1 MRITLSLLL
10 IVFSFWSFAQ
20 HVDFHNENFDKA
32 DSIASLY
39 KGHSLQNRESLTKKL
54 TAGLTTDLEKYRSIF
69 KWIAE
74 NIAYDAELYDRNIE
88 NTKKFAREKEKL
100 KQWRRQFAKQTEQ
113 NTILKKLAVCDG
125 YASLLEEMCSIANIP
140 CKKISGQGRIALLRE
155 PQGNNHAWNAV
166 QLNNKWYLTD
176 PTWAS
181 GTVDPYVHRFHRSFT
196 ESYFLADPYFMKL
209 KHFPK
214 DSSWF
219 LLREKPDYKEFNSY
233 PVVYSEGFSENK
245 INQFFP
251 VSGFIT
257 TSVRE
262 EVVFQIS
269 SNLKSVKSLGITIYH
284 DKESQEVRLES
295 DAILRNGEGLYSV
308 RHTFGKKGHYR
319 VDVFANNHY
328 VLGYD
333 VTVK

>member
-10 IVFSFWSFAQ
+10 IVFSFSSFAQ

-69 KWIAE
+69 KWITE
-74 NIAYDAELYDRNIE
+74 NIAYDVELYFRDVE

-100 KQWRRQFAKQTEQ
+100 KQWRREFAKQTKQ
-113 NTILKKLAVCDG
+113 NTLLKKLAVCDG

-140 CKKISGQGRIALLRE
+140 CTKISGHGRIALVRE
-155 PQGNNHAWNAV
+155 SQRNNHAWNAV

-181 GTVDPYVHRFHRSFT
+181 GEVDPDVRRFHRRFL
-196 ESYFLADPYFMKL
+196 EPYFIADPYFMKL

-219 LLREKPDYKEFNSY
+219 LIKDKPDYNEFNSY
-233 PVVYSEGFSENK
+233 PVMYSEGFSDNK

-257 TSVRE
+257 ASERE
-262 EVVFQIS
+262 EVAFQIS
-269 SNLKSVKSLGITIYH
+269 SNRKSIKNLGITIYGG
-284 DKESQEVRLES
+284 KES
-295 DAILRNGEGLYSV
+295 
-308 RHTFGKKGHYR
+308 T
-319 VDVFANNHY
+319 
-328 VLGYD
+328 
-333 VTVK
+333 T